1 MIRCGHMAVPPP
13 PPLAFD
19 RLEKKRLARRM
30 QARSPGL
37 RRAACGTVVVVVAL
51 ARGPKT
57 CDISGHLSSPPVA
70 SRRARARRRRDSERA
85 PIHRPQPRQPTHAP
99 ARVLNLQWSPPRQ
112 PRACMHRARAAA
124 SDRRGGCALA
134 LLALGYSMG
143 GYEYM
148 VFWAHGSAR
157 LISMGS

>member
-85 PIHRPQPRQPTHAP
+85 PIHRPQPRQPHARAG
-99 ARVLNLQWSPPRQ
+99 ARAFSNLQWSPPRQ
-112 PRACMHRARAAA
+112 PRACMHRARARQLPIGAGAA
-124 SDRRGGCALA
+124 L
-134 LLALGYSMG
+134 
-143 GYEYM
+143 
-148 VFWAHGSAR
+148 
-157 LISMGS
+157 

>member
-1 MIRCGHMAVPPP
+1 MAVPPP

-57 CDISGHLSSPPVA
+57 CDISGHLP
-70 SRRARARRRRDSERA
+70 SRVARAGDRRENHGARATSSRQRA
-85 PIHRPQPRQPTHAP
+85 PIHRPRNHDNRTHAF
-99 ARVLNLQWSPPRQ
+99 SSGHH
-112 PRACMHRARAAA
+112 RASRAHACVARAAA
-124 SDRRGGCALA
+124 S
-134 LLALGYSMG
+134 ALGYSTG